1 MNLMKSLLH
10 NDWQTIL
17 APNFA
22 TEEFN
27 SLATFLQIEREKY
40 NIFPP
45 KAEVFNA
52 FNLTDFEKTRV
63 VILGQD
69 PYHELHQAQGLSF
82 SVAPGIKIPPSLRNI
97 YQELST
103 DLGIQPVEHGNLT
116 TWGQQGVL
124 LLNSVL
130 TVREGQ
136 ANSHRHHGWEEI
148 TDAAIKALS
157 DKPQPVV
164 FILWGKPA
172 QMKQKLIDESQNL
185 VITSP
190 HPSPLSAYRGFFGS
204 KPFSQTNA
212 YLIAHGQQPIDWHLP
227 A

>member
-1 MNLMKSLLH
+1 MKALLH
-10 NDWQTIL
+10 NDWQAVL
-17 APNFA
+17 APELA
-22 TEEFN
+22 TDEFKV
-27 SLATFLQIEREKY
+27 LTTFLQSERQNF

-45 KAEVFNA
+45 KEEVFNA
-52 FNLTDFEKTRV
+52 FNLTDFGQTRV

-82 SVAPGIKIPPSLRNI
+82 SVAPGVKIPPSLRNI
-97 YQELST
+97 YQELAN
-103 DLGIQPVEHGNLT
+103 DLNIAPVNHGNLT
-116 TWGQQGVL
+116 AWGQQGVL

-136 ANSHRHHGWEEI
+136 ANSHRHQGWEAV
-148 TDAAIKALS
+148 TDAAIQALAN
-157 DKPQPVV
+157 KPEPVV
-164 FILWGKPA
+164 FILWGRPA
-172 QMKQKLIDESQNL
+172 QMKQKLIDESRNL

-212 YLIAHGQQPIDWHLP
+212 YLIAHGQQPINWHLP

>member
-1 MNLMKSLLH
+1 MKSLLH

-136 ANSHRHHGWEEI
+136 SNSHRHHGWEEI